1 VVLSLPLLHSDEL
14 YERKILPVEIPFE
27 LADILLVLLVI
38 ATGSAIQAAVGM
50 GLNLLAIPLLLLINP
65 VFAPGPVFAA
75 SAVLSFLAL
84 WRVPAKV
91 DREELKL
98 GFFGLVM
105 GTAFAGALATAIDS
119 ESFARLLG
127 LFVILGVGL
136 ALSGWSAPI
145 NRRNLIVAGGGAG
158 FLGTIAGPHGPPIVL
173 LYQGLEPDRVRGATL
188 TFIGTGNTLSL
199 IALLLIGRFGTEQ
212 LMAAI
217 ILAPGV
223 LVGLF
228 VAPRLAQLI
237 DARLLRSIV
246 LAISAISGFFLMI
259 G

>member
-1 VVLSLPLLHSDEL
+1 M
-14 YERKILPVEIPFE
+14 PVEIPFE
-27 LADILLVLLVI
+27 LADIFLVLLGI

-50 GLNLLAIPLLLLINP
+50 GLNLLAIPLLIIINP

-75 SAVLSFLAL
+75 SAALSFLAL

-91 DREELKL
+91 DRQELKL
-98 GFFGLVM
+98 GFFGLII
-105 GTAFAGALATAIDS
+105 GTALAGALAAAIDS
-119 ESFARLLG
+119 ENFSRLLG

-145 NRRNLIVAGGGAG
+145 NRRNLILAGGGAG
-158 FLGTIAGPHGPPIVL
+158 LLGTIAGPHGPPIVL
-173 LYQGLEPDRVRGATL
+173 LYQGLAPDRVRGATL
-188 TFIGTGNTLSL
+188 TFIGTGNALSL

-212 LMAAI
+212 LMAVVV
-217 ILAPGV
+217 LVPGV
-223 LVGLF
+223 LVGLL
-228 VAPRLAQLI
+228 VAPWLAKLI

-246 LAISAISGFFLMI
+246 LGISAISGLFLVI